1 MAGAARALAAPEAH
15 KRRFQTNPSGR
26 DKLRQPAQ
34 KQYGAARIFA
44 MRSIM
49 STDAIFN
56 ILAFLIAVVLPIGLM
71 IVAFAL

>member
-1 MAGAARALAAPEAH
+1 
-15 KRRFQTNPSGR
+15 
-26 DKLRQPAQ
+26 
-34 KQYGAARIFA
+34 
-44 MRSIM
+44 M